1 MQNRERERVEYGL
14 IDTAA
19 CASTKIVMGA
29 AEDSPPQ
36 MIQHVILLISEMH
49 RVGYA
54 LTHRTN
60 ARLM

>member
-29 AEDSPPQ
+29 AEDST
-36 MIQHVILLISEMH
+36 S
-49 RVGYA
+49 A
-54 LTHRTN
+54 NDT
-60 ARLM
+60 ARHTVDK